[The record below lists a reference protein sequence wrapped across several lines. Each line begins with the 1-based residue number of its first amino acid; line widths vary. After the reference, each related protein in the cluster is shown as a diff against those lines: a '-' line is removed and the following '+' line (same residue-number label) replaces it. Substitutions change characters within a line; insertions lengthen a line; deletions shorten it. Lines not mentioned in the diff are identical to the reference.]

1 MSLLPYN
8 SVILLLIWS
17 LVSGEMEDLLREPK
31 FEALKANPRTP
42 LNSGINFNAALSNVN
57 LPVFPERA
65 DAVYFVVAVPGG
77 GKTWGRAL
85 AKTLIDLG
93 EQFGDPQGPPLR
105 PIYVDLPASER

>member
-8 SVILLLIWS
+8 SLILLLIWS
-17 LVSGEMEDLLREPK
+17 LVSGEMEEPK
-31 FEALKANPRTP
+31 IEALRVNSRANPT
-42 LNSGINFNAALSNVN
+42 INFNAALSNVN

-85 AKTLIDLG
+85 AKTLIDMG

-105 PIYVDLPASER
+105 PIYVDLPSSER